1 MRDRIKDI
9 MEESK
14 NNSKEGLERFL
25 TAQDGKTIYGNTL
38 YEQALKEIQEGK
50 LGFECWVR
58 YVYPQMKGLGTS
70 QLTEFFGI
78 NGREEANQ
86 FINHPILKERLIKAA
101 QVLLDT
107 DKPIYETFSKLGI
120 LKVRASMRLF
130 ASVSDEPVFKQVI
143 NKYRW

>member
-1 MRDRIKDI
+1 

-70 QLTEFFGI
+70 QVTEFFGI

-130 ASVSDEPVFKQVI
+130 ASVSDEPVFKLVLR
-143 NKYRW
+143 KYGWK

>member
-70 QLTEFFGI
+70 QVTEFFGI

>member
-1 MRDRIKDI
+1 M
-9 MEESK
+9 
-14 NNSKEGLERFL
+14 G
-25 TAQDGKTIYGNTL
+25 
-38 YEQALKEIQEGK
+38 
-50 LGFECWVR
+50 V
-58 YVYPQMKGLGTS
+58 
-70 QLTEFFGI
+70 
-78 NGREEANQ
+78 
-86 FINHPILKERLIKAA
+86 NHPILKERLIKAA